1 MPMEKPEDFGT
12 NADGSQ
18 STEFC
23 AMCYQNGVFTEPDIS
38 MREMIAKVTGI
49 LVNNMGLSK
58 EQAEDLA
65 KDTIPHLNR
74 WRKYGT
80 EYI

>member
-12 NADGSQ
+12 NADG
-18 STEFC
+18 TPNDEFC
-23 AMCYQNGVFTEPDIS
+23 AMCYQNGVFVEPDIS
-38 MREMIAKVTGI
+38 MREMIEKVTLI
-49 LVNNMGLSK
+49 LMKSMGLSK
-58 EQAEDLA
+58 EKAEELA

-80 EYI
+80 EYL